1 MISWTALAA
10 ALPSLIA
17 GAGATLSV
25 VLTAVGGGLLL
36 GVPVGIGHRH
46 GCRVLRTALWIFDRL
61 FRGFPVIVLLFLFYF
76 GLGGLPGVRIP
87 PFTAAVLALGLR
99 SAAYQG
105 QVFRG
110 ALGMVDHGQEEAARA
125 LGLNRRQTLLWILL
139 PQAVRFSLPA
149 LANEYAVVLK
159 DSALAFVVGVVELMS
174 AGNFMATRT
183 RDPLTAYLAI
193 AILYWLLTSG
203 GVSLL
208 KLLEHRTRIPGL
220 GLERLRR

>member
-1 MISWTALAA
+1 M
-10 ALPSLIA
+10 
-17 GAGATLSV
+17 
-25 VLTAVGGGLLL
+25 L
-36 GVPVGIGHRH
+36 GVPVGIGHRY
-46 GCRVLRTALWIFDRL
+46 GNRVLRTFLWVFDRL

-76 GLGGLPGVRIP
+76 GLGGLPGIRIP

-110 ALGMVDHGQEEAARA
+110 ALGMVEHGQEEAARA
-125 LGLNRRQTLLWILL
+125 LGMHRGQTLLWILL
-139 PQAVRFSLPA
+139 PQAFRFSLPA

-174 AGNFMATRT
+174 AGRFMATRN
-183 RDPLTAYLAI
+183 RDPLTAYLAV
-193 AILYWLLTSG
+193 ALLYWILTSG
-203 GVSLL
+203 GVAVLR
-208 KLLEHRTRIPGL
+208 LLEHRTRIPGL